1 MGTILSDRVLILRYF
16 PERLVFILKKWQK
29 ILLLVLAFA
38 VTILGTAL
46 VTLHLSASPAS
57 AAAKKTAEIST
68 YLDTFFIDDYD
79 EQKLADA
86 AAEAMVEATGDRWSY
101 YLTAEEKSTYDE
113 QMQNAYVGIGVTIT
127 MQESDG
133 GMRIEAVTA
142 GGPAEEAGL
151 QVGDL
156 ITAVEGESTVTLG
169 MEGTRGKVKGEEG
182 TRVTLTILRDGDTF
196 DVSVERRSIQ
206 TVVAEG
212 QMLDNQIGYV
222 RIANFDTRCYDE
234 TAVAIDSLLAQGA
247 KALIFDVRNNGGGY
261 KNELVQVLDK
271 LLPEGK
277 LFISRDY
284 RGEERT
290 DTSDA
295 ACIEL
300 PMAVLVNSESYSAAE
315 FFAAALQ
322 EYDWATVI
330 GTKTVGKGNFQSAF
344 TLSDGSMLN
353 ISIGKYFTP
362 SRKSLTDI
370 GVMPDIEVSLST
382 EDDAKL
388 LYGRLDTADD
398 AQLQAAIAEINR
410 KIS

>member
-1 MGTILSDRVLILRYF
+1 M
-16 PERLVFILKKWQK
+16 
-29 ILLLVLAFA
+29 
-38 VTILGTAL
+38 
-46 VTLHLSASPAS
+46 
-57 AAAKKTAEIST
+57 
-68 YLDTFFIDDYD
+68 
-79 EQKLADA
+79 
-86 AAEAMVEATGDRWSY
+86 
-101 YLTAEEKSTYDE
+101 
-113 QMQNAYVGIGVTIT
+113 
-127 MQESDG
+127 
-133 GMRIEAVTA
+133 
-142 GGPAEEAGL
+142 
-151 QVGDL
+151 
-156 ITAVEGESTVTLG
+156 
-169 MEGTRGKVKGEEG
+169 
-182 TRVTLTILRDGDTF
+182 
-196 DVSVERRSIQ
+196 ERRSIQ

-212 QMLDNQIGYV
+212 QMLENQIGYV

-234 TAVAIDSLLAQGA
+234 TAAAIDSLLAQGA

-322 EYDWATVI
+322 EYDWAAVV

-353 ISIGKYFTP
+353 LSIGKYFAP
-362 SRKSLTDI
+362 SGKSLTDI
-370 GVMPDIEVSLST
+370 GVTPDIEVSLSA

-388 LYGRLDTADD
+388 LYGRLDAADD

>member
-1 MGTILSDRVLILRYF
+1 M
-16 PERLVFILKKWQK
+16 
-29 ILLLVLAFA
+29 
-38 VTILGTAL
+38 
-46 VTLHLSASPAS
+46 
-57 AAAKKTAEIST
+57 
-68 YLDTFFIDDYD
+68 
-79 EQKLADA
+79 
-86 AAEAMVEATGDRWSY
+86 
-101 YLTAEEKSTYDE
+101 
-113 QMQNAYVGIGVTIT
+113 
-127 MQESDG
+127 
-133 GMRIEAVTA
+133 
-142 GGPAEEAGL
+142 
-151 QVGDL
+151 
-156 ITAVEGESTVTLG
+156 
-169 MEGTRGKVKGEEG
+169 
-182 TRVTLTILRDGDTF
+182 
-196 DVSVERRSIQ
+196 
-206 TVVAEG
+206 
-212 QMLDNQIGYV
+212 
-222 RIANFDTRCYDE
+222 
-234 TAVAIDSLLAQGA
+234 
-247 KALIFDVRNNGGGY
+247 
-261 KNELVQVLDK
+261 QVLDK

-322 EYDWATVI
+322 EYDWATVV

-362 SRKSLTDI
+362 SGKSLTDI
-370 GVMPDIEVSLST
+370 GVTPDIEVSLST